1 MTDKQFMWFFGALTV
16 ASLTLTGVVVWAII
30 RVVSS
35 LT

>member
-1 MTDKQFMWFFGALTV
+1 MSDKWFLIFFGAMATM
-16 ASLTLTGVVVWAII
+16 SLTLTGVVVWAII